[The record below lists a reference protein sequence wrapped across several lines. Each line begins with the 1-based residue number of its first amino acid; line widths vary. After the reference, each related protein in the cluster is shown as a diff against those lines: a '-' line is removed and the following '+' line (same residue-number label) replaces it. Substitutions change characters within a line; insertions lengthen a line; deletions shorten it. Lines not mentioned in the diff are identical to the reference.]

1 MFLKEVL
8 YFLLLSIVINTEVLE
23 LLSIYGKALI

>member
-8 YFLLLSIVINTEVLE
+8 YFLLLSIIINTEVLE